1 MITLCLYHNCMVTT
15 RANGPLETLAW
26 NFLISSVMFEL
37 HTFFSFWYWCWFA
50 GLSCLQIHLQFFRS
64 DIDVGLT
71 VSLLYIPWIHS
82 QFFHSDIDICFINIF
97 SSLHSADSFAI
108 FCLWH
113 WDWVASLFFLDSE
126 DSFACFF
133 LLFRCCW
140 TNLFSLDS
148 SLSFTVLLFS
158 YSCLAIN
165 HFSFPSGV
173 SVKDFHFLFID
184 CVCRFLLFLNSKCS
198 IFGLSW
204 TFCKSSSVSL
214 TIKDTFNFKR
224 NNLYL

>member
-1 MITLCLYHNCMVTT
+1 MSKFFSSDNTVFIPQLHGYNKSKWTSRDISMKFSDFISNVWVTYI
-15 RANGPLETLAW
+15 
-26 NFLISSVMFEL
+26 FLILILMLVCWSLLSANSFAI
-37 HTFFSFWYWCWFA
+37 FSFWYWCW
-50 GLSCLQIHLQFFRS
+50 
-64 DIDVGLT
+64 VN
-71 VSLLYIPWIHS
+71 SL
-82 QFFHSDIDICFINIF
+82 

-224 NNLYL
+224 NNPYL